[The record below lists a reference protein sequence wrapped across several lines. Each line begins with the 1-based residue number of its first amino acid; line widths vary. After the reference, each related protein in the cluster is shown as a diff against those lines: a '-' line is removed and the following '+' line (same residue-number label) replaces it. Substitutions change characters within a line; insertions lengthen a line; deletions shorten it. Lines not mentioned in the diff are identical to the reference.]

1 MSETKT
7 IFYTEYASDFFY
19 KNKFK
24 KNIIKNY
31 IYEFD
36 KKIIR
41 EIPDDYSQTDTLT
54 ADGKE
59 IVKIVPLP

>member
-7 IFYTEYASDFFY
+7 IFYTAYASDFFY
-19 KNKFK
+19 KNKC

-31 IYEFD
+31 IYESD
-36 KKIIR
+36 KKIIN

>member
-1 MSETKT
+1 M
-7 IFYTEYASDFFY
+7 
-19 KNKFK
+19 
-24 KNIIKNY
+24 KNY

-36 KKIIR
+36 KKIIQ